1 MDTKKEAQNSKRIAK
16 NTLMLYIRT
25 FFIMIVNLYTSRVTL
40 DALGVDDF
48 GIYNI
53 IGGVVIM
60 FSIISASLSNAIT
73 RYLTFEIGNHNK
85 AKLGLVFSTSVNIQ
99 FLLSF
104 LVVLLTELLGG
115 WFLFNRMQIP
125 LGRLNVAFWVLQF
138 SLLTFVVQLIS
149 LPYNAIIIAHERM
162 NVFAYVGIIEALLR
176 LSAAYAIVISSF
188 DKLFVYVLL
197 VALSAI
203 IVRVIYGCYCSK
215 HFTEC
220 KYRFGIDKKLL
231 KEMFGFAG
239 WNFLGTG
246 AYILNTQG
254 VNIVSNVFFGVVVN
268 AARGIAGQAEN
279 GVKQFIGNFTTAL
292 NPQIIKTYA
301 ENDLVTCFKIV
312 RLGAKYSY
320 ILMLFFF
327 IPFVLEADFVLGVWL
342 KEVPEYAVLFWQ
354 LAMLGV
360 LVDLPGAPLTTLAQ
374 ATGNIKKFYIYVGGL
389 GCVVLPVSYGLFKL
403 GFPPVA
409 AYIAY
414 VVVYTY
420 LVYVRLFLLKRQ
432 IGFPIRL
439 FVVQVVGRIFIVT
452 IVSFV
457 LPLVLANTLQEG
469 GERFI
474 YVFVSSCISVCVSTW
489 IIGMGNSE
497 RKKVISFVK
506 NKYVLWIGK

>member
-1 MDTKKEAQNSKRIAK
+1 M
-16 NTLMLYIRT
+16 
-25 FFIMIVNLYTSRVTL
+25 
-40 DALGVDDF
+40 
-48 GIYNI
+48 
-53 IGGVVIM
+53 
-60 FSIISASLSNAIT
+60 
-73 RYLTFEIGNHNK
+73 
-85 AKLGLVFSTSVNIQ
+85 
-99 FLLSF
+99 
-104 LVVLLTELLGG
+104 
-115 WFLFNRMQIP
+115 
-125 LGRLNVAFWVLQF
+125 
-138 SLLTFVVQLIS
+138 
-149 LPYNAIIIAHERM
+149 
-162 NVFAYVGIIEALLR
+162 
-176 LSAAYAIVISSF
+176 
-188 DKLFVYVLL
+188 
-197 VALSAI
+197 
-203 IVRVIYGCYCSK
+203 
-215 HFTEC
+215 
-220 KYRFGIDKKLL
+220 
-231 KEMFGFAG
+231 
-239 WNFLGTG
+239 
-246 AYILNTQG
+246 
-254 VNIVSNVFFGVVVN
+254 FFGVVVN

-312 RLGAKYSY
+312 RQGAKYSY

-389 GCVVLPVSYGLFKL
+389 GCAVLPASYGLFEL

-409 AYIAY
+409 AYITY

-432 IGFPIRL
+432 IGFPIRP
-439 FVVQVVGRIFIVT
+439 FVVQVVGRGVIVT

-506 NKYVLWIGK
+506 NKCVLWIRK